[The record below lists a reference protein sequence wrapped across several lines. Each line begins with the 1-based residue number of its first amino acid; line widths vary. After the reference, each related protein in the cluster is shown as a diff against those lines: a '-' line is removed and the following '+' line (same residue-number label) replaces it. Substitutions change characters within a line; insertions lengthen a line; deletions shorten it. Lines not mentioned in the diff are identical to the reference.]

1 MSTTN
6 QQKTQ
11 DKLAQLLAAKAP
23 SYILCLNN
31 GCSRREHCLRWLATA
46 YAPETPLS
54 VRAVN
59 PRNTDVAAGRCPLF
73 RDSKPLRMPLGLT
86 SIYHDMPSRVERS
99 IKNRLIAALGALLRV
114 PRRQASRRPR
124 HRILH
129 PPDRPR
135 QRLGAGTPVQRLHR
149 GLPMVDHRKIPVKFG
164 TLQGFSYL
172 CSVRTIKI

>member
-11 DKLAQLLAAKAP
+11 DKLALLLAAKAP

-59 PRNTDVAAGRCPLF
+59 PRNIDVAAGRCPLF

-99 IKNRLIAALGALLRV
+99 IKNRLIAALGRKRYYEYHGGKRPVDPATESFI
-114 PRRQASRRPR
+114 RQTARANGWE
-124 HRILH
+124 
-129 PPDRPR
+129 
-135 QRLGAGTPVQRLHR
+135 QE
-149 GLPMVDHRKIPVKFG
+149 
-164 TLQGFSYL
+164 LQFNDYIEDYL
-172 CSVRTIKI
+172 W